1 MCVSIFSS
9 KCQMSKSSDVKNL
22 QEMTGIATSGGKR
35 KKAAVIVKKLTNQ
48 QIKVVILFIGY

>member
-1 MCVSIFSS
+1 
-9 KCQMSKSSDVKNL
+9 MSKSSDVKNL